1 MLSSTRRRL
10 LFLLLGLASGVRL
23 WQLDRLP
30 PGFHFDEAFEGL
42 EAWRILTD
50 PTYRPIFLLGNFGVP
65 PLNAYANALTFGL
78 FSLFGGSAGPTAMRL
93 TAAVFGIIGVAVL
106 YGLAHELRH
115 VSAGRARPSLLFP
128 LFAAASLALMRWH
141 IHFSRMGIEPII
153 VPLLWSAAMALFLH
167 GQRTGR
173 WLSFVGS
180 GGVLAAG
187 MYTYQGAWVIPFLM
201 IPTLVWLRFSP
212 WHKTQTQRDEA
223 PAVATPRQASSGGRR
238 LWRGALLTAAVALVL
253 VAPWG
258 WFVSQNLDLI
268 LLRPAQLSIVGATAS
283 PADNSV
289 GAAVWATAK
298 MFGPFGAPGDS
309 DPRRNVPGLPALSL
323 WLALPFYG
331 GLALALR
338 WIGQPAYAIPL
349 LGLGGLLLPG
359 IFSEYAPHF
368 HRILGAAAPTALL
381 CGLGLDWL
389 WRWQPRRTTLVRW
402 AAIALLLLG
411 GVTESYNYFVRW
423 ARLPDLYYAFD
434 VGLWQVGQFIATQPS
449 STPLYLTPRTADHAT
464 LAFAWTTTAA
474 NAAGDRRAAGHGAP
488 VTFDGRAIFPVT
500 AQRSPTEELY
510 VVIEHEDFRTRL
522 LLPGLLPT
530 ATVERAFTDS
540 QGGVYAQV
548 YRRPAGT
555 VAQRPPQQP
564 LAVPLG
570 DGIGLLGYDVQ
581 PTPLQA
587 GDILYLQLHWLV
599 TAPPSAD
606 WTVFTHLLAHE
617 ADGTVTVVAGHD
629 SRPGNGSL
637 PTTRWQT
644 GWRILDEYQITLPN
658 ELAPGDYAIAI
669 GLYQP
674 SGERL
679 PATDGGV
686 GLGNVH
692 IE

>member
-23 WQLDRLP
+23 WQIDRLP

-42 EAWRILTD
+42 EAWHILTD

-65 PLNAYANALTFGL
+65 PLNAYANALTFGV
-78 FSLFGGSAGPTAMRL
+78 FNLFGGSAGPTAMRL
-93 TAAVFGIIGVAVL
+93 TAAIFGVIGVAVL

-115 VSAGRARPSLLFP
+115 VSNDRVRPSLLFP
-128 LFAAASLALMRWH
+128 LFAAATLALMRWH

-153 VPLLWSAAMALFLH
+153 VPLLWSAATALFLY
-167 GQRTGR
+167 GRRTGR

-180 GGVLAAG
+180 GSVLAAG
-187 MYTYQGAWVIPFLM
+187 MYTYQGAWFIPFLM
-201 IPTLVWLRFSP
+201 IPTLLWLFFSP
-212 WHKTQTQRDEA
+212 RRKAEKRFADA
-223 PAVATPRQASSGGRR
+223 PAVESLPQASDDKHR
-238 LWRGALLTAAVALVL
+238 LWLGAVLTAGVALVL
-253 VAPWG
+253 VTPLG
-258 WFVSQNLDLI
+258 WFVSQHLDLI
-268 LLRPAQLSIVGATAS
+268 LLRPAQLSIVGSTTS

-323 WLALPFYG
+323 WLALPFYL

-338 WIGQPAYAIPL
+338 RVAQPAYAIPL
-349 LGLGGLLLPG
+349 IGLAGLLLPG

-389 WRWQPRRTTLVRW
+389 WHWRPRQTTLLRW
-402 AAIALLLLG
+402 AVIALLLLG

-423 ARLPDLYYAFD
+423 SRLPDLYYAFD

-449 STPLYLTPRTADHAT
+449 STPVYLTPRTADHAT
-464 LAFAWTTTAA
+464 LAFAWET
-474 NAAGDRRAAGHGAP
+474 NATAGHDTP
-488 VTFDGRAIFPVT
+488 VTFDGRAIFPLT
-500 AQRSPTEELY
+500 AQQAPTDELY

-522 LLPGLLPT
+522 LLPGLLPS

-540 QGGVYAQV
+540 QGAVYARV

-555 VAQRPPQQP
+555 EAQRPPQQA
-564 LAVPLG
+564 LAVTLG

-581 PTPLQA
+581 PAPLQA
-587 GDILYLQLHWLV
+587 GDILYLQLHWNV

-606 WTVFTHLLAHE
+606 WTVFTHLLARE
-617 ADGTVTVVAGHD
+617 AGGNVTVVAGHD

-637 PTTRWQT
+637 PTTRWQA

-658 ELAPGDYAIAI
+658 DLEPGDYALAI

-686 GLGNVH
+686 GLGKVH